1 MNASDNASSSLIQNG
16 DPDEANLRRYYEA
29 SKNPNVCRQLFSN
42 YKRRLLQICAQQR
55 EVFLIVNP
63 IFLVL
68 VAMVSIQVVFSG
80 IKKVVKDE
88 GEKKSFEKTEQ
99 SIIQFLYPVYLIIGM
114 VLSSGLFM
122 NAVIA
127 DHFEGLRHLLNFAG
141 MNPFAYVS
149 GILLAEYTIYMLS
162 TSCTLLLGLIINI

>member
-80 IKKVVKDE
+80 FKKLDKGDHKFLE
-88 GEKKSFEKTEQ
+88 LIEQ
-99 SIIQFLYPVYLIIGM
+99 GMIQFLYPVYLIIGM
-114 VLSSGLFM
+114 VLSSGLFI

-162 TSCTLLLGLIINI
+162 TSCTLLLGLMINI